1 MSLGVGTRI
10 DAEVV
15 IVGAGPSGLLLA
27 AELGRAGVDV
37 VLLEQRTDGKA
48 ASRAI
53 GVHPVVLAR
62 LEASGAAE
70 QIVGAACK
78 ITHGEVRSG
87 RRFLGEVRFD
97 RLDARF
103 PFVAAVPQQITEQA
117 VALGG
122 PAPSRG
128 VQVLRV
134 QDRGVHVDL
143 DCQFESAQ
151 QTIRAQYVVIAA
163 GVGGAALI
171 AGCVP
176 VRKRY
181 SDRYVMADLPGEETP
196 NRTGETRA
204 TIVLHR
210 EGVVES
216 FPLPGGSR
224 RLVAWAGNA
233 SEPVPED
240 HAAAGSHLR
249 RAVAERAGE
258 YQLAERIESAVTF
271 GIGRTLLPRLRYGR
285 IIVIGDSAHE
295 ISPIGGQGM
304 NLGLLDALTLTPRLR
319 DAVRSSDGAAGLARW
334 ETRRLQSA
342 RTAARLAGAN
352 TRLGRPKA
360 KAPHGITAAL
370 AAAASRGMPGR
381 VLARAYS
388 MGYDRDARSDA

>member
-1 MSLGVGTRI
+1 MSLGDGTGI
-10 DAEVV
+10 DAEVA

-27 AELGRAGVDV
+27 AELERAGIDG

-78 ITHGEVRSG
+78 ITHGEVRAG
-87 RRFLGEVRFD
+87 RRFLGEIRFD

-103 PFVAAVPQQITEQA
+103 PFVAAVPQLITEQA
-117 VALGG
+117 VAQGG
-122 PAPSRG
+122 PAPSVG

-134 QDRGVHVDL
+134 QDRGTHVDV
-143 DCQFESAQ
+143 DCSIASVQR
-151 QTIRAQYVVIAA
+151 TIRALYVVIAA

-171 AGCVP
+171 EGCVP
-176 VRKRY
+176 TRKRY
-181 SDRYVMADLPGEETP
+181 SDRYVMADLPGDGSREGT
-196 NRTGETRA
+196 ETRA

-210 EGVVES
+210 DGVVES

-224 RLVAWAGNA
+224 RLVAWVGNA

-240 HAAAGSHLR
+240 HAAAESQLR
-249 RAVAERAGE
+249 KAVAERAGE

-271 GIGRTLLPRLRYGR
+271 GISRTLLPHLRGGR
-285 IIVIGDSAHE
+285 ILVIGDSAHE

-304 NLGLLDALTLTPRLR
+304 NLGLLDALTLAPHLR
-319 DAVRSSDGAAGLARW
+319 DVVQRDDDSTGLARW
-334 ETRRLQSA
+334 EARRLRSA

-352 TRLGRPKA
+352 TRLGRPKVA
-360 KAPHGITAAL
+360 ALHGITAAL
-370 AAAASRGMPGR
+370 AAAATRGISGR

-388 MGYDRDARSDA
+388 MGFDRDARSDV